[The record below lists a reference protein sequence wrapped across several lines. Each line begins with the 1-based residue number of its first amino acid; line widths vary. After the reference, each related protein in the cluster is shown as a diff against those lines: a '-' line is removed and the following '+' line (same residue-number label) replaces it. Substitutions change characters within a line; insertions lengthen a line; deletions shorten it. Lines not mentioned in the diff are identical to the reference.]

1 MTSLISVSNCG
12 FLCRKRRCRGKA
24 RTSGLQVNQ
33 ARGGGRPAVRCPIRR
48 SERPAV
54 PGRRQCGHAPATR
67 VRGDTSQLFSHT
79 ANRPVTVSA
88 DTQSHVLP
96 PGGCCVPGIGGHYSA
111 LNENRGPL
119 GRKGKLVEAGS
130 ETQEGED
137 GPEEQDA
144 GRRHG
149 RVTPAVMPPADWL
162 FRQEKR
168 RVARGAWPTEWTPT
182 SGRSHSRVCSSS
194 PLRPQVTQ
202 VSLPLTWNP
211 MDDNTSPVC
220 LRGEQGKGYLFSK

>member
-1 MTSLISVSNCG
+1 MTRPNCSV
-12 FLCRKRRCRGKA
+12 
-24 RTSGLQVNQ
+24 T
-33 ARGGGRPAVRCPIRR
+33 RP
-48 SERPAV
+48 
-54 PGRRQCGHAPATR
+54 
-67 VRGDTSQLFSHT
+67 T
-79 ANRPVTVSA
+79 APVTVSA

-96 PGGCCVPGIGGHYSA
+96 PGGCCVPGIDGHYSA

-168 RVARGAWPTEWTPT
+168 RAARGAWPTAWTPT